1 MSKGGSYIKGTFLSE
16 GVENG
21 DCEATRVQFILSV
34 SIPGF
39 FSKGGSDIKGFFLP
53 WVFKGLEDAMVRQ
66 DHSLETWGQPFG
78 FGAEKAAVKIE
89 SVGKHESIELNTR
102 TVKPYPHA
110 I

>member
-1 MSKGGSYIKGTFLSE
+1 MASSGISSAMLLF
-16 GVENG
+16 
-21 DCEATRVQFILSV
+21 V
-34 SIPGF
+34 SPVL
-39 FSKGGSDIKGFFLP
+39 D
-53 WVFKGLEDAMVRQ
+53 DAMVRQ

-89 SVGKHESIELNTR
+89 SVGKNESIELNTR